1 MQMQFMSQSR
11 VFTCVLPYRGVCIV
25 SVQKGVHSILQ
36 LRRQWQLLIDDSSF
50 YKTHWTVCN
59 NSSKYR
65 ELWEVWTPAQTS
77 WFYERLVDVVFQD
90 HLCWESDS
98 LEDIL
103 FLRDKLDFEFVCVMS
118 DKQYDL
124 AFSIK

>member
-1 MQMQFMSQSR
+1 M
-11 VFTCVLPYRGVCIV
+11 
-25 SVQKGVHSILQ
+25 
-36 LRRQWQLLIDDSSF
+36 
-50 YKTHWTVCN
+50 CN

-124 AFSIK
+124 TFSIK